1 VSPEWQP
8 DDSLSD
14 PVGRGKRELK
24 GTKRIKD
31 ALKGVAVNR
40 IITSRDARIG
50 RIQKTLKRP
59 ARDLPRGVEHYQ
71 LPVALGRQEDV
82 LSFMSHIKPGTK
94 VGDHSHKKVTVF
106 RVVIQGSMESAGVTL
121 GPGDWMLVPP
131 GQPYSVVAGPEG
143 CVTYYAHF
151 TPPRPKGPRVRPS
164 AVGAVRRTTLRTSR
178 AGGGPR

>member
-1 VSPEWQP
+1 MSPEWQP

-14 PVGRGKRELK
+14 PVGKGKREIK

-40 IITSRDARIG
+40 IITSRDTRIG
-50 RIQKTLKRP
+50 KIQKTLKRP
-59 ARDLPRGVEHYQ
+59 AKDLPRGVEHYQ

-82 LSFMSHIKPGTK
+82 LSFMSHIKPGIK

-131 GQPYSVVAGPEG
+131 GQPYSVEAGPEG

-151 TPPRPKGPRVRPS
+151 TPPRPKLPRVRPS
-164 AVGAVRRTTLRTSR
+164 AVGAARRSTLRTSR